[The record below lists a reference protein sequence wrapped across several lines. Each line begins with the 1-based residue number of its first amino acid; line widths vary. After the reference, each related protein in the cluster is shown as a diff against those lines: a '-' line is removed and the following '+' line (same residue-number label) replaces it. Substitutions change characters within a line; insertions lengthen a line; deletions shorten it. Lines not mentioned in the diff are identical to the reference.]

1 VKPKVKKSP
10 LVLATA
16 GHYEDIDWDN
26 LTQKDVQEK
35 SETGVTLLH
44 QAARDGFFKKI
55 PQGLRDKKYWVEAIE
70 GTTVYIS
77 AYLGSDNSW
86 IDKKNITTQDLLKQN
101 TSGDSI
107 ATLAIEKGTFQ
118 DFPKEIITL
127 DVLTQKIKCDKGDT
141 LLHKL
146 ARRGQL
152 PLVPKIFLTEEILL
166 TKGTYG
172 ESIFHIV
179 AENRHYGNI
188 QKNQWTRAAMTLE
201 ADNGTTPLHH
211 ICASSCGLVSKDITL
226 DDMLAQTDAGST
238 PLHKWA
244 ASNRW
249 YKIHDRFLTKEALE
263 LEVDFEKSPL
273 QLIAQGYESSLKS
286 SKGLSRQIPEEDAKF
301 KTVLSKI
308 SDRALHGLTV
318 KGYHTIPLVK
328 KEMLKRKL
336 CKHFSNKDQNLEI

>member
-1 VKPKVKKSP
+1 MKPKVKKSP

-44 QAARDGFFKKI
+44 QAARDGFFKRI
-55 PQGLRDKKYWVEAIE
+55 PPSLRDKKYWVEAIE
-70 GTTVYIS
+70 GTTVLIS
-77 AYLGSDNSW
+77 AYLGIDNSW

-127 DVLTQKIKCDKGDT
+127 NVLTQKIKCDRGDT

-188 QKNQWTRAAMTLE
+188 QNNQWTKAVMTLK

-211 ICASSCGLVSKDITL
+211 ICASNCGLVSEDITL
-226 DDMLAQTDAGST
+226 DDMLTQTDAGST

-249 YKIHDRFLTKEALE
+249 YKIPNRFLTKESLE
-263 LEVDFEKSPL
+263 YEVDFEKSPL
-273 QLIAQGYESSLKS
+273 QLIAQGYEFSLKS
-286 SKGLSRQIPEEDAKF
+286 SKGLDHQTPKEDAKL

-308 SDRALHGLTV
+308 SDRALHGLTI

-328 KEMLKRKL
+328 TEIIKRKITKEL
-336 CKHFSNKDQNLEI
+336 SKKEQSIEI